1 MIEEY
6 YPILGHESYKCSKDG
21 TIVGKYGKRLKGH
34 VDRCGYREVILSENG
49 KCKNYLVHRLILSTF
64 KPSENDSTNYVNHK
78 NGNKLD
84 NKLDNLEWCTKSEN
98 TIHSYRT
105 GLQKY
110 ATNPYGTFRV
120 LTSEDEDKIR
130 ELYGLGLIDRE
141 IAAEIGC
148 SREIVGRKIR
158 NMGLR

>member
-6 YPILGHESYKCSKDG
+6 YPIRNHESYKCSKDG
-21 TIVGKYGKRLKGH
+21 TIIGKYGKRLKGH
-34 VDRCGYREVILSENG
+34 VDRCGYHEVLLSENG
-49 KCKNYLVHRLILSTF
+49 KQKNCLVHRLILSTF
-64 KPSENDSTNYVNHK
+64 APDNSGNRNYVNHK

-84 NKLDNLEWCTKSEN
+84 NNLDNLEWCTKSEN

-110 ATNPYGTFRV
+110 ATNPHGTFRV
-120 LTSEDEDKIR
+120 LTADDEARIK
-130 ELYGLGLIDRE
+130 ELHNAGLIDRE